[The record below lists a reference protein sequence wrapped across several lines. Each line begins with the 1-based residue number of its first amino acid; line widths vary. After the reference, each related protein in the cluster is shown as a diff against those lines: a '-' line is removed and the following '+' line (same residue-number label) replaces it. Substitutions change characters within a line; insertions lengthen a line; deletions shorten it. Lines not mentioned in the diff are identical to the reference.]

1 MYFLY
6 KRRKRIQFAGNIKLL
21 NKTSFF
27 AISFSSIRDSRNKSR
42 QNLCNTKTKDSLE
55 MISSILFMKK
65 HKKAGSNRQ
74 TIANR
79 LNSCSET
86 VDFRAE
92 LKYTSNN
99 NESIEV
105 SHSPLEY
112 SVPISISSKLFVHK
126 NSLLLQIQ
134 ILNCSYL
141 SIKIIS

>member
-1 MYFLY
+1 MPSHSRLY
-6 KRRKRIQFAGNIKLL
+6 VIVEIKVDR
-21 NKTSFF
+21 TFV
-27 AISFSSIRDSRNKSR
+27 
-42 QNLCNTKTKDSLE
+42 NTKTKDSLE

-105 SHSPLEY
+105 SHSALEY

-126 NSLLLQIQ
+126 NALLLQIQ
-134 ILNCSYL
+134 MLNCSYL